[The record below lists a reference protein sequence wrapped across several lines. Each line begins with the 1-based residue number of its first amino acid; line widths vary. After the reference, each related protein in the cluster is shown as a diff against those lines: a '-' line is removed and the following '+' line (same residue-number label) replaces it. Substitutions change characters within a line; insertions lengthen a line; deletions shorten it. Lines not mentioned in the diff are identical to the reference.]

1 VFHLLNSG
9 LDLTDIALFINRVIL
24 GGFFILARFRFFY
37 DPSKPGRE
45 GVWGYDLHWR
55 FITTTPSQRWFNADR
70 RKSLHNKLSYCGFKH
85 PAWVWVVAI
94 TEVGAGILLISGL
107 FTALAGLCL
116 LVLTLR
122 ASVCTARTKVFE
134 QNPCDPL
141 DVCACY
147 LWRVEGLYIVMSA
160 VCVLA
165 GPGSFALSEV
175 L

>member
-1 VFHLLNSG
+1 MINILHSG

-24 GGFFILARFRFFY
+24 GGFFVLARFRFFF
-37 DPSKPGRE
+37 DPSKPTLRVHPVQFTILSSE
-45 GVWGYDLHWR
+45 
-55 FITTTPSQRWFNADR
+55 RWLNADR
-70 RKSLHNKLSYCGFKH
+70 RKSLHNKLMYCGFKH

-116 LVLTLR
+116 LVLTMR

-160 VCVLA
+160 ICVLA